1 MNYSSGEEIL
11 KHFDSIFE
19 TDVLNE
25 VDLNDKKLDFLKKL
39 FLYFEDDIYKP
50 SQKYEQIR
58 YKYIRSGEKLE
69 ETFTEEQQK
78 LFERYFELGNQLA
91 FEEVMQ
97 LFCFGYIIAKK
108 LDI

>member
-1 MNYSSGEEIL
+1 MEYSNGDEIL

-19 TDVLNE
+19 TNVLNE
-25 VDLNDKKLDFLKKL
+25 INLNDNKLDFLKKL

-50 SQKYEQIR
+50 SEKYEQIR
-58 YKYIRSGEKLE
+58 YKYIRTGEKLE

-91 FEEVMQ
+91 FEEEMQ

>member
-1 MNYSSGEEIL
+1 MEHSNGDEIL

-19 TDVLNE
+19 TNVLNE
-25 VDLNDKKLDFLKKL
+25 FDLNDKKLDFLKQL
-39 FLYFEDDIYKP
+39 FLYFEEDLYKSTP
-50 SQKYEQIR
+50 KYEKIR
-58 YKYIRSGEKLE
+58 HKYIEVGEQLE
-69 ETFTEEQQK
+69 ETFTKEQQK

-91 FEEVMQ
+91 FEEEMQ

>member
-1 MNYSSGEEIL
+1 MEYSNGEEIL

-19 TDVLNE
+19 TNVLNE
-25 VDLNDKKLDFLKKL
+25 VDLNDNKLDFLKKL

-50 SQKYEQIR
+50 SPKYEQIR
-58 YKYIRSGEKLE
+58 YHYIRTGEKLE
-69 ETFTEEQQK
+69 ETFTKEQQK
-78 LFERYFELGNQLA
+78 LFEKYFELGNQLA
-91 FEEVMQ
+91 FEEEMQ

>member
-1 MNYSSGEEIL
+1 MNYSNGEEIL

-19 TDVLNE
+19 TNVLNE
-25 VDLNDKKLDFLKKL
+25 IDLNDNKLDFLKKL

-50 SQKYEQIR
+50 TSKYEKIR
-58 YKYIRSGEKLE
+58 HTYIEVGEKLE

-78 LFERYFELGNQLA
+78 LFEQYFELENQLS
-91 FEEVMQ
+91 FEEEMQ

-108 LDI
+108 LDV